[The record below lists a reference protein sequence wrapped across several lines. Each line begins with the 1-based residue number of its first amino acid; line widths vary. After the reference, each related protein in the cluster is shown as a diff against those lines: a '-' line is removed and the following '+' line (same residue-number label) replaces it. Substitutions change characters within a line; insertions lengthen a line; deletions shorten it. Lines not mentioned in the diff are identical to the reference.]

1 MNSLSRLLYKY
12 IDRFRSH
19 TSEEQHAHYSV
30 RTIVQWLWD
39 EIKQNKTQ
47 IFLNTFIGV
56 TIVLLDLL
64 FVLCTKLTVDIATGE
79 NTAFTFASAAIFL
92 VATIAIQIAF
102 SYASRWIRAILG
114 VKAQNSMQR
123 RLFAHVLM
131 SQWSGMEKY
140 HSGDVINRIE
150 KDVSQIVSF
159 ATESIPSLI
168 TVIVQFTGAFIF
180 LFLMDKTLACVVVV
194 LMPCFLLI
202 SKLYVKKMH
211 SLTHKIRQSDSKA
224 QAIIQESLQNRTV
237 IKALEQD
244 DSLVSRLM
252 LVQDKLSKQ
261 VREKTKFSSISAT
274 VLSIGF
280 AAGYLFAFLWGAHQL
295 QAGIITYGAL
305 IAFVQLVG
313 QIQGPAR
320 SLTQYI
326 PIIINTFT
334 ASERLMELEEI
345 PRENKHRKQ
354 ISLTGGIGIR
364 IENINFH
371 YSAEKH
377 IIQSLS
383 YHFPPGSSTVIMGE
397 TGAGK
402 TTLIRLMLGLI
413 SPEDGQITLYN
424 DTQQAIASAETRNN
438 FSYVP
443 QGNTLFSGTIR
454 DNLYLGN
461 PNATTEDMVR
471 ALHLACADFVF
482 ELPDTIDTV
491 CGEQGYGL
499 SEGQAQRICIA
510 RAFLRPGSILLLD
523 EATSALD
530 MDTELQ
536 VLKNIKAHFTDKT
549 LIIVSHREAAA
560 NFCEQKLELKR
571 MR

>member
-159 ATESIPSLI
+159 ATESIPSL
-168 TVIVQFTGAFIF
+168 
-180 LFLMDKTLACVVVV
+180 M
-194 LMPCFLLI
+194 MPCFLLI
-202 SKLYVKKMH
+202 SKLYVKKMR

-354 ISLTGGIGIR
+354 ISLTGEIGIR

>member
-1 MNSLSRLLYKY
+1 MIYLSKFINKY
-12 IDRFRSH
+12 LDKFRVH
-19 TSEEQHAHYSV
+19 DSEEQHVHYSV
-30 RTIVQWLWD
+30 RSIIQWLWD
-39 EIKQNKTQ
+39 EIKQNRTQ

-64 FVLCTKLTVDIATGE
+64 FVLCTKLTVDIATGQ
-79 NTAFTFASAAIFL
+79 NKSFTFASAAIFL
-92 VATIAIQIAF
+92 IATIAIQIAF

-114 VKAQNSMQR
+114 VKAQNTMQR

-131 SQWSGMEKY
+131 SKWSGMEKY

-180 LFLMDKTLACVVVV
+180 LFLMDKTLACVIVV

-202 SKLYVKKMH
+202 SKMYVKKMR

-305 IAFVQLVG
+305 IAFIQLVG
-313 QIQGPAR
+313 QIQGPAK

-326 PIIINTFT
+326 PIIISTFT

-345 PRENKHRKQ
+345 PRENKHKKTV
-354 ISLTGGIGIR
+354 SLGKSIGIR
-364 IENINFH
+364 IKNIDFH
-371 YSAEKH
+371 YSEEKH
-377 IIQSLS
+377 IIHALS

-413 SPEDGQITLYN
+413 SPESGELVLYN
-424 DTQQAIASAETRNN
+424 GSQEVPASAETRNN

-443 QGNTLFSGTIR
+443 QGNTLFSGSIR
-454 DNLYLGN
+454 DNLFLGD

-471 ALHLACADFVF
+471 VLHLACADFVF
-482 ELPDTIDTV
+482 ELPEGIDTV

-530 MDTELQ
+530 ADTELH
-536 VLKNIKAHFTDKT
+536 VLQNIKSHFSDKT
-549 LIIVSHREAAA
+549 LVIVSHREAAA
-560 NFCEQKLELKR
+560 DFCEQKLELKR
-571 MR
+571 LR